1 MKLDGLGTNAAFAK
15 EGVNNS
21 FILWDNDGLGILLD
35 CGFSVYQAL
44 LEKGYAEKLKAVL
57 VSHLHQ
63 DHCGSLVNLL
73 DYRYKVLGQTTAV
86 AGAPDDKFMFM
97 HSGNGWEA
105 KTAPLPDELR
115 LDTFEVPHAKG
126 MRCLSL
132 MVNEKLYYSGDSAI
146 SLLDTPAAA
155 KAEMI
160 IHDVSLSKGGIIA
173 SIDELNKAPADIKA
187 KTFVSHYLP
196 KDYDALAEKVQ
207 QYGLGGVLKPGDVFE
222 LK

>member
-1 MKLDGLGTNAAFAK
+1 MKLEVLGTNAAFAK

-44 LEKGYAEKLKAVL
+44 FEKGHAEKLKAVL

-105 KTAPLPDELR
+105 GICLRQNDLSAKQQNCRSFCQTAVMSR
-115 LDTFEVPHAKG
+115 
-126 MRCLSL
+126 R
-132 MVNEKLYYSGDSAI
+132 N
-146 SLLDTPAAA
+146 
-155 KAEMI
+155 
-160 IHDVSLSKGGIIA
+160 
-173 SIDELNKAPADIKA
+173 
-187 KTFVSHYLP
+187 
-196 KDYDALAEKVQ
+196 Q
-207 QYGLGGVLKPGDVFE
+207 R
-222 LK
+222 

>member
-1 MKLDGLGTNAAFAK
+1 MKLEVLGTNAAFAK

-146 SLLDTPAAA
+146 FAVGYARRGQS
-155 KAEMI
+155 
-160 IHDVSLSKGGIIA
+160 G
-173 SIDELNKAPADIKA
+173 N
-187 KTFVSHYLP
+187 
-196 KDYDALAEKVQ
+196 DYSRRQ
-207 QYGLGGVLKPGDVFE
+207 FE
-222 LK
+222 QRRHHCQH